1 MPQMWVRK
9 GESLRHTMPPMA
21 PGSQAT
27 RLLLADDDPKL
38 RQFLELELSEEG
50 YAVQSAA
57 SGMEALLEIR
67 QEKPEL
73 VILDWMLPDLSGVEV
88 CQRLRS
94 TGLGMPV
101 LMRTGRDAVADR
113 VEALDAGADD
123 YLVKPFSIEELLAR
137 LRALARRGA
146 SSEPGLLQI
155 DDLVLNNASHEVS
168 RGRAAIHLNLTEFS
182 LLPELMRKPGRVK
195 SPEQLLHSV
204 WGEGFVGDSDVLD
217 TYVRQ
222 LLRKLESEGQPTLIQ
237 TVRGV
242 GFPLKSGPPKA
253 MAACP
258 HCWPWLMTTRASA
271 RSWPASWRTN
281 GPR

>member
-1 MPQMWVRK
+1 MPQMWVRQ

-38 RQFLELELSEEG
+38 RQFLELELGEEG

-57 SGMEALLEIR
+57 SGMEALLAIR
-67 QEKPEL
+67 QAKPEL

-94 TGLGMPV
+94 TGLGVPV
-101 LMRTGRDAVADR
+101 LMLTGRDAVADR

-137 LRALARRGA
+137 LRALARRGT
-146 SSEPGLLQI
+146 SSEPSLLQI
-155 DDLVLNNASHEVS
+155 DDLVLNTASHEVS
-168 RGRAAIHLNLTEFS
+168 RGGVAIHLSLTEFS
-182 LLPELMRKPGRVK
+182 LLRELMREPGRVQ
-195 SPEQLLHSV
+195 SREQLLHSV
-204 WGEGFVGDSDVLD
+204 WGEGFVGDSNVLD
-217 TYVRQ
+217 VYVRY
-222 LLRKLESEGQPTLIQ
+222 LRRKLEPEGQPTLIQ

-242 GFPLKSGPPKA
+242 GFLLKPGAPKA
-253 MAACP
+253 LAP
-258 HCWPWLMTTRASA
+258 
-271 RSWPASWRTN
+271 
-281 GPR
+281 

>member
-1 MPQMWVRK
+1 MPQMWVRQ

-38 RQFLELELSEEG
+38 RQFLELELGEEG
-50 YAVQSAA
+50 YAVHSAA
-57 SGMEALLEIR
+57 SGMEALLAIR

-94 TGLGMPV
+94 TGLGVPV
-101 LMRTGRDAVADR
+101 LMLTGRDAVADR

-137 LRALARRGA
+137 LRALARRGTN
-146 SSEPGLLQI
+146 SESGLLQI
-155 DDLVLNNASHEVS
+155 DDLVLNTASHEVS
-168 RGRAAIHLNLTEFS
+168 RGGAAIHLSLTEFS
-182 LLPELMRKPGRVK
+182 LLRELMREPGRVQ
-195 SPEQLLHSV
+195 SREQLLHSV
-204 WGEGFVGDSDVLD
+204 WGEGFVGDSNVLD
-217 TYVRQ
+217 VYVRY
-222 LLRKLESEGQPTLIQ
+222 LRRKLEPEGQPTLIQ

-242 GFPLKSGPPKA
+242 GFLLKPGAPKA
-253 MAACP
+253 VAP
-258 HCWPWLMTTRASA
+258 
-271 RSWPASWRTN
+271 
-281 GPR
+281 